1 MTSFIRKGTSNDLI
15 YKQRVQVMTSFIRKG
30 TSNDL
35 IYKKGYK

>member
-1 MTSFIRKGTSNDLI
+1 MTSFIR
-15 YKQRVQVMTSFIRKG
+15 RVQVMTSFIRKG

>member
-15 YKQRVQVMTSFIRKG
+15 YRKG